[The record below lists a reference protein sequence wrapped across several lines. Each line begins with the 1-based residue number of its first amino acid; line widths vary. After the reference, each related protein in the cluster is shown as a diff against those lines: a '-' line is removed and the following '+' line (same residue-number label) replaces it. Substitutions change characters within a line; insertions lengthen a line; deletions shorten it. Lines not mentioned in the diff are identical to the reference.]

1 MLKYILKRLLLMIPV
16 ILGVTILVFTIM
28 YFTPGDTAAII
39 AGADAT
45 EAEINAVRENLGL
58 SGGYAERL
66 LSYIRQVFLHLDLGK
81 SYITGVSVG
90 AELMQRLPNTLILAC
105 SSIVISLLI
114 GIPLGISAAVH
125 HNSFGDYASMFIAL
139 FGVSA
144 PGFWVA
150 LVLVQLLS
158 VKLNLLPPFGI
169 GGIRYWI
176 MPIISTSL
184 NGVATMARQ
193 SRSSMLDVM
202 KSDYVIMARSKG
214 VSEAKVIYQ
223 HALPNALI
231 PIITIAGSNFGAQL
245 AGGLVIE
252 RVFSIPGVGYYL
264 VNAVGNRDYNAIQG
278 GVLLLA
284 IIFSLIMLATDLIM
298 AFVDPRIRAQFA
310 SGGRRK
316 K

>member
-264 VNAVGNRDYNAIQG
+264 VNAVCNRDYNAIQG